1 MKEILI
7 YVGST
12 LLVALISWAV
22 ERLIAFLNS
31 KIKNQKIV
39 GYLSSITNVVVDAV
53 KATQQEFV
61 DTLKKTG
68 EFTSDAQIK
77 ALEMAKNKILFGL
90 TEETK
95 NFIKSNYGSLD
106 EWLETAIHSALY
118 DLKK

>member
-7 YVGST
+7 YTGST
-12 LLVALISWAV
+12 LLVALVSWAA

-31 KIKNQKIV
+31 KIKNQKIA
-39 GYLSSITNVVVDAV
+39 GYLSAVTNVVVDAV

-61 DTLKKTG
+61 DTLKKAG
-68 EFTSDAQIK
+68 EFNSEAQQK
-77 ALEMAKNKILFGL
+77 AFDMAKNKILLGL

-106 EWLETAIHSALY
+106 KWLETAIHSALY